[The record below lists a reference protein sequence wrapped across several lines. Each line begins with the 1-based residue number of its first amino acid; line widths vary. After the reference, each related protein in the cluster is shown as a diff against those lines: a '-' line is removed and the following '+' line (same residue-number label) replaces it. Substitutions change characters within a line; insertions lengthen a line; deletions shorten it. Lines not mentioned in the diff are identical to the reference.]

1 MLNKIKEIRGLL
13 SEGKKVEAFEEMVSL
28 NIFNKDTDDYMQ
40 YFMSSYDLIDENMEH
55 EELVLVEDVYGDFI
69 EASVGDLLD
78 TLDEIENKF
87 C

>member
-40 YFMSSYDLIDENMEH
+40 YFMSSYDLTDENMEH
-55 EELVLVEDVYGDFI
+55 EELVLVEDVYGNFI

>member
-1 MLNKIKEIRGLL
+1 MKNKIEEIRVLL
-13 SEGKKVEAFEEMVSL
+13 NEGKKVEAFEEMVSL
-28 NIFNKDTDDYMQ
+28 NIFNPDTDDYMQ

-55 EELVLVEDVYGDFI
+55 EELVLVEDVYGNFI

-78 TLDEIENKF
+78 TLEEIENKF

>member
-40 YFMSSYDLIDENMEH
+40 YFMSSYDLTDENMEH
-55 EELVLVEDVYGDFI
+55 EELVRVEDVYGNFI

>member
-40 YFMSSYDLIDENMEH
+40 YFMSSYDLTDENMEY
-55 EELVLVEDVYGDFI
+55 EELVLVEDVYGNFI

>member
-69 EASVGDLLD
+69 EASVGDLSD

>member
-1 MLNKIKEIRGLL
+1 MKY
-13 SEGKKVEAFEEMVSL
+13 MV
-28 NIFNKDTDDYMQ
+28 NTGFCEFNKDTDDYMQ
-40 YFMSSYDLIDENMEH
+40 YFMSSYDLTDENMEH
-55 EELVLVEDVYGDFI
+55 EELVLVEDVYGNFI

>member
-1 MLNKIKEIRGLL
+1 MLNKIKEIRGLV

-40 YFMSSYDLIDENMEH
+40 YFMSSYDLTDENMEH
-55 EELVLVEDVYGDFI
+55 EELVLVEDVYGNFI

>member
-1 MLNKIKEIRGLL
+1 MLNKIKEIRGVL

-40 YFMSSYDLIDENMEH
+40 YFMSSYDLTDENMEH
-55 EELVLVEDVYGDFI
+55 EELVLVEDVYGNFI

>member
-40 YFMSSYDLIDENMEH
+40 YFMSSYDLTDENMEH
-55 EELVLVEDVYGDFI
+55 EELVLVEDVYGNFI

-78 TLDEIENKF
+78 TLDEIENKV